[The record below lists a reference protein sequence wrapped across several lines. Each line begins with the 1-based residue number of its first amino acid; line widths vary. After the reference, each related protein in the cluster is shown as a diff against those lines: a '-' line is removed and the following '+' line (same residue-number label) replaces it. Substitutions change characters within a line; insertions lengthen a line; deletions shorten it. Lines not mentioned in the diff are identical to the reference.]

1 MRKRYSLCMLAYRH
15 AFHAGN
21 HADVLKHLVLLL
33 VLQHLLQKDK
43 GLRYIDT
50 HAGAGGYS
58 LHSAYARKT
67 AEHEQGIARLWRLRQ
82 AAAHELPS
90 PVPTYLDLVQSFN
103 GAPELRQYPG
113 SPALVQALLRPQ
125 DEMHLMEMHPTDHRI
140 LASWLRTVGEG
151 TVTMGDGFEL
161 LKSKLPPPTR
171 RALVLMDPSYEL
183 ERDYARVVQSL
194 RDALQRFSA
203 ACCVVWYPQV
213 ARVEAA
219 QLPRRLKALAPKG
232 WVHARLS
239 VQTPD
244 AQGFGLQGSGVVV
257 INPPHTLHGQLQLL
271 MPWLATH
278 LAQHDQA
285 SIVLEQHAA

>member
-1 MRKRYSLCMLAYRH
+1 MLAYRH

-21 HADVLKHLVLLL
+21 HADVLKHLVLLM
-33 VLQHLLQKDK
+33 VLQHLLQKEK

-67 AEHEQGIARLWRLRQ
+67 SEYAQGIARLWSLRTGGQ
-82 AAAHELPS
+82 SEGPA
-90 PVPTYLDLVQSFN
+90 PVSAYLDLVQSFN
-103 GAPELRQYPG
+103 GGAAELRQYPG
-113 SPALVQALLRPQ
+113 SPAVAHALLREQ
-125 DEMHLMEMHPTDHRI
+125 DEMHLMEMHATDHRI
-140 LASWLRTVGEG
+140 LASWLDSVRSGSV
-151 TVTMGDGFEL
+151 MLGDGFDL
-161 LKSKLPPPTR
+161 LKAKLPPPSR

-203 ACCVVWYPQV
+203 ACCLVWYPQV
-213 ARVEAA
+213 GRVEAA
-219 QLPRRLKALAPKG
+219 QLPRRLKALAPKS

-239 VQTPD
+239 VQAPD
-244 AQGFGLQGSGVVV
+244 AQGFGLQGSGVFV
-257 INPPHTLHGQLQLL
+257 INPPHTLHAQLQQLL
-271 MPWLATH
+271 PWLRDQ

-285 SIVLEQHAA
+285 SWLLEQHAA